1 MYPNKNP
8 ISAINSFINKQFG
21 VLLPSSS
28 SSYGIS
34 SYKKPTGSQNMSY
47 APLKT
52 TSTQNMSYPTK
63 PGQNMSYANPS
74 ATDTKPVVIAPPKDK
89 SKLPPAADDFINNQ
103 TNQALYDTT
112 TGARTTGA
120 PDMLGGKP
128 VIQSNETSA
137 GQNEGAY
144 METTGVPKTAESPYL
159 AYLKSMFDPESVNIA
174 RDKATSDYERLA
186 NIQNESEAKSLE
198 ARRLYEANL
207 DRPGGLL
214 SGAQQ
219 SAALSS
225 RRTNQELADLALRES
240 AAARTAGVS
249 NDVYTNMIN
258 AGKSVYDAEIAQAEA
273 DKANQANGF
282 TLSSGQIRYDAQ
294 GNPIAGTSEAGGGAY
309 IPGADPVAD
318 GYADAVLNG
327 KTKLENIPEEYR
339 GIVAQAISGKSITP
353 ESSPYLKNLAD
364 QGRQAISG
372 LLDIAD
378 KNPGIFGGS
387 ASLPIPRALRSDA
400 YRNYE
405 AQLDYLK
412 GNIIPAALSAMREA
426 SKTGGALGQVSDREG
441 AWLASSLGALNMNQ
455 SPEMVVK
462 QLKLIDESMKR
473 WQSAVDKSTQEG
485 EGGLYDF

>member
-34 SYKKPTGSQNMSY
+34 SYKKPTGSQNMSYAPLKTTSTQNMSY

-112 TGARTTGA
+112 TTETVA
-120 PDMLGGKP
+120 P
-128 VIQSNETSA
+128 
-137 GQNEGAY
+137 
-144 METTGVPKTAESPYL
+144 PKTPESPYA
-159 AYLKSMFDPESVNIA
+159 AYLESMN
-174 RDKATSDYERLA
+174 KDYARLA
-186 NIQNESEAKSLE
+186 DIQSQSEAKELE

-207 DRPGGLL
+207 DKPGGLL

-249 NDVYTNMIN
+249 QSAY
-258 AGKSVYDAEIAQAEA
+258 EQAYKE
-273 DKANQANGF
+273 NQPSDGF
-282 TLSSGQIRYDAQ
+282 TLSSGQIRYDAA

-309 IPGADPVAD
+309 IPGADPFAD

-455 SPEMVVK
+455 STEMVVK

>member
-1 MYPNKNP
+1 MYPKNNP
-8 ISAINSFINKQFG
+8 ISGINSFLNKQFG
-21 VLLPSSS
+21 LPLPNSST
-28 SSYGIS
+28 SYGIGGMS
-34 SYKKPTGSQNMSY
+34 KPKTTTPNMSY
-47 APLKT
+47 APV
-52 TSTQNMSYPTK
+52 NMSIAPK

-74 ATDTKPVVIAPPKDK
+74 ATNTKPVVITPPAEKTN
-89 SKLPPAADDFINNQ
+89 LPPAGNEYVNN
-103 TNQALYDTT
+103 ALYDTT
-112 TGARTTGA
+112 TGARTQYGINTGA

-128 VIQSNETSA
+128 VVSNGEIPTNQNET
-137 GQNEGAY
+137 
-144 METTGVPKTAESPYL
+144 ESPYL
-159 AYLKSMFDPESVNIA
+159 TYLRSMFDPEALKTANEKYI
-174 RDKATSDYERLA
+174 SDTERLTG
-186 NIQNESEAKSLE
+186 IQNESEAKSLE

-225 RRTNQELADLALRES
+225 RRTNQELADIALRES
-240 AAARTAGVS
+240 AAARSAGVS
-249 NDVYTNMIN
+249 GENYKTLIG
-258 AGKSVYDAEIAQAEA
+258 AGKEVYDLSQAQN
-273 DKANQANGF
+273 DNGF

-294 GNPIAGTSEAGGGAY
+294 GNPIAGTSEAGGGVGGGAY

-372 LLDIAD
+372 LLEIANS
-378 KNPGIFGGS
+378 NPGIFGGS
-387 ASLPIPRALRSDA
+387 ASLPIPTALRSDA

-455 SPEMVVK
+455 SPEMVVE

-473 WQSAVDKSTQEG
+473 WQSAVDSSAQEG
-485 EGGLYDF
+485 EGGLYDW